1 MSVCA
6 GDGRDV
12 LVVLAERPDADT
24 VQAVLVE
31 RDPALAEAARQYA
44 ADAGLV
50 NVEVR
55 IADAG
60 RAASYRDAVPADL
73 VLLCGV
79 FGNVTDDD
87 VRRTVSAV
95 PQLAAPGATVIW
107 TRSRRAPDLTPQIR
121 AWFADVGCDEVAWN
135 APADELFSVGVHRC
149 AGATTL
155 LERDQTWFRF
165 RTEDD
170 DAASVAQRHP

>member
-1 MSVCA
+1 MSACA

-12 LVVLAERPDADT
+12 LAVLADRSDVDD

-31 RDPALAEAARQYA
+31 LDPTLAEAARQYA
-44 ADAGLV
+44 ADVGLT

-55 IADAG
+55 TADAG
-60 RAASYRDAVPADL
+60 HAASYHDAVPADL

-79 FGNVTDDD
+79 FGNVPDDD
-87 VRRTVSAV
+87 VRRMVSAV

-107 TRSRRAPDLTPQIR
+107 TRSRRAPDLTSQIR
-121 AWFADVGCDEVAWN
+121 AWFADVGCNEVAWN
-135 APADELFSVGVHRC
+135 APADELFSVGVHRF
-149 AGATTL
+149 AGTTKA

-165 RTEDD
+165 RTDD
-170 DAASVAQRHP
+170 DDTTPVAQRHP

>member
-1 MSVCA
+1 MSACA

-12 LVVLAERPDADT
+12 LTVLADRADADG

-31 RDPALAEAARQYA
+31 IDPTLAEAARQYA
-44 ADAGLV
+44 TDVGLT

-55 IADAG
+55 TADAG
-60 RAASYRDAVPADL
+60 HAASYLGAVPADL

-79 FGNVTDDD
+79 FGNVPDDD

-95 PQLAAPGATVIW
+95 PQLAAPGATIIW
-107 TRSRRAPDLTPQIR
+107 TRSRRAPDLTSQIR

-135 APADELFSVGVHRC
+135 APADELFAVGVHRF
-149 AGATTL
+149 AGTTKA
-155 LERDQTWFRF
+155 LETDQTWFRF
-165 RTEDD
+165 GTQDVD
-170 DAASVAQRHP
+170 TTSVAQRHP